1 MLEKSETLKNQ
12 SEDINKIAK
21 KQVNKLIAFYSD
33 YDSFLS
39 AVSKKMNPNAISVW
53 TLGNR
58 KIAKQEILMNN
69 IMIELGSQYNLSLV
83 TSFTRKIL
91 NKRMPEKNAYTG
103 KSNESQS
110 TMTREHILVF
120 IKK

>member
-1 MLEKSETLKNQ
+1 
-12 SEDINKIAK
+12 
-21 KQVNKLIAFYSD
+21 
-33 YDSFLS
+33 
-39 AVSKKMNPNAISVW
+39 MNSNAISVW

-69 IMIELGSQYNLSLV
+69 IMIELCSHYKLSLV

-91 NKRMPEKNAYTG
+91 NKRMPEISAYTAES
-103 KSNESQS
+103 KESQS

-120 IKK
+120 TKDIIG